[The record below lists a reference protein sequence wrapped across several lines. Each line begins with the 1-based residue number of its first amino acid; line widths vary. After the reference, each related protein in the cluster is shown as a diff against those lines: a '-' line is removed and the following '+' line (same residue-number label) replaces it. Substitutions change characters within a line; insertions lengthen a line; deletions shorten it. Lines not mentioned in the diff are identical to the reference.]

1 MTNRERARLQSFPD
15 DFIFEGSITEVRRQ
29 IGNAVPPVG
38 VCAVARRLKPLF
50 TGDYTPMDLQSEYD
64 RMKSMNVK
72 QRLAYVTS
80 QMN

>member
-1 MTNRERARLQSFPD
+1 M
-15 DFIFEGSITEVRRQ
+15 
-29 IGNAVPPVG
+29 PPVG